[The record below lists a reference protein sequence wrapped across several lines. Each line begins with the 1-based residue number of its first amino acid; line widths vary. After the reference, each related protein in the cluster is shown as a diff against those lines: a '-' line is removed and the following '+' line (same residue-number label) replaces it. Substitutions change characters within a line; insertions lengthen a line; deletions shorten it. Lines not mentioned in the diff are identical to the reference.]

1 MKKFPDDKFG
11 FSVSHT
17 TRNPRPGEMDGVHY
31 HFSTREKMTEDISNG
46 KFIEN
51 ADVHGNMYGTSV
63 DSVKTVRNSGKIC
76 ILDIDVQG
84 VMNVKNSSIRPYYI
98 FISPPSMEVLE
109 SRLRSRGTEK
119 EEDIAKRIANSKME
133 LEYGMKDGNFDKI
146 ITNDD
151 LDKAFAELVETFV
164 VWYPH
169 LTGESNSDVSPTR
182 RPNFFF
188 LALNLLSVYLRLF
201 VSRIRLHFRKH
212 DAVLPK

>member
-1 MKKFPDDKFG
+1 MEICTGRGEFYVGRPSACVLFTKVYGLASFRFR
-11 FSVSHT
+11 VT
-17 TRNPRPGEMDGVHY
+17 T
-31 HFSTREKMTEDISNG
+31 
-46 KFIEN
+46 
-51 ADVHGNMYGTSV
+51 GNFCVILSV